1 MTNEEKQLLLK
12 DLSARLPYG
21 VKIHCK
27 WHMFQEEK
35 ESEDIGT
42 LLVVD
47 CREDRVLVKRKFLTT
62 YFDINRCGCN
72 IKPYLRPMES
82 MTEEEEA
89 WATASY
95 NYNKLT
101 YGMDYAITAYV
112 DYLYSIHIDCHN
124 LISKGLALPAP
135 EGMYDLKSKKEK

>member
-1 MTNEEKQLLLK
+1 MEESLKQLLLK

-21 VKIHCK
+21 VKCK
-27 WHMFQEEK
+27 LSANG
-35 ESEDIGT
+35 ESLVEDLQLGG
-42 LLVVD
+42 LSQFLYGRLD
-47 CREDRVLVKRKFLTT
+47 VL
-62 YFDINRCGCN
+62 
-72 IKPYLRPMES
+72 PYLRPMSS
-82 MTEEEEA
+82 MTEEEET

-112 DYLYSIHIDCHN
+112 DYLYSIHIDCHD